1 MRRSVALLGGVV
13 LALVASQFPEYAQQY
28 TQRLGG
34 AVDELRTITT
44 AFDSEAAAAGLTRDQ
59 AIARYTG
66 SSDSFLKRQGGSMT
80 RTFARYQQLTALL
93 AEVRGDGPIDR
104 LRHLPD
110 YFDTDIG
117 ARTLDDFKPALP
129 ATEEG
134 LLYALVGLLVG
145 YAVTSALWSLLML
158 PFRLLFRRLGWTWG
172 RA

>member
-13 LALVASQFPEYAQQY
+13 LAFMASQFPEYAQQY

-34 AVDELRTITT
+34 AVDELRSIT
-44 AFDSEAAAAGLTRDQ
+44 ARFDAQATAAGLTRDQ
-59 AIARYTG
+59 AIAHYAA
-66 SSDSFLKRQGGSMT
+66 SPDSFLKEQGGSMT
-80 RTFARYQQLTALL
+80 KTFARYQQLTTLL

-117 ARTLDDFKPALP
+117 ARTLDDFKPAVP

-134 LLYALVGLLVG
+134 LLYALVGLIVG
-145 YAVTSALWSLLML
+145 YALTSALWSLLML
-158 PFRLLFRRLGWTWG
+158 PFRLLFRRLGWSWG